1 MSRHHIATITP
12 QWSQMYSILTECTS
26 PLGSL
31 GTFSGEQLTEAASH
45 GATPALM
52 GLSKE
57 QLAQIA
63 SGHASPLP
71 PYAAYSPLVV
81 PEGVMPSAATDDE
94 RRLALDQVRSRSIER
109 RRSDSASVQDQ
120 GVDSQDCL
128 SCVFCDIRQLRMT
141 LPYALP
147 GSGCTGGE
155 CEGATPPHAGGA
167 GEGGDAVPQTPSDRC
182 RCPRFAGCCRAL
194 SLGRG
199 RSDPSA
205 RPALV

>member
-1 MSRHHIATITP
+1 MAGMSRHHIATITP

-81 PEGVMPSAATDDE
+81 LDWVRHALHDVGTTSLP
-94 RRLALDQVRSRSIER
+94 RLAAWPSRLPLCHR
-109 RRSDSASVQDQ
+109 RH
-120 GVDSQDCL
+120 
-128 SCVFCDIRQLRMT
+128 LRR
-141 LPYALP
+141 
-147 GSGCTGGE
+147 
-155 CEGATPPHAGGA
+155 ATAHM
-167 GEGGDAVPQTPSDRC
+167 
-182 RCPRFAGCCRAL
+182 
-194 SLGRG
+194 
-199 RSDPSA
+199 
-205 RPALV
+205 

>member
-109 RRSDSASVQDQ
+109 DVAVIQPVCRTREWTPRTVSRVCFATSDNS
-120 GVDSQDCL
+120 
-128 SCVFCDIRQLRMT
+128 
-141 LPYALP
+141 
-147 GSGCTGGE
+147 E
-155 CEGATPPHAGGA
+155 
-167 GEGGDAVPQTPSDRC
+167 
-182 RCPRFAGCCRAL
+182 
-194 SLGRG
+194 
-199 RSDPSA
+199 
-205 RPALV
+205 